1 MNHPWL
7 AQLLLLDFFN
17 AHLGCLGGCRG
28 GGDTNIQG
36 VIVNDMIGRCNLNA
50 ISLGSAAVGSCYT
63 YASGDTRSI
72 VDYILADEEA
82 TNMLHQC
89 CTLPFEDLNISDHL
103 PLIAEMMYVPVHKG
117 DSHCAA
123 PPRIDWK
130 VAVSSGDIANYQ
142 LAVSKSINSLAN
154 NI

>member
-1 MNHPWL
+1 MARKWW
-7 AQLLLLDFFN
+7 
-17 AHLGCLGGCRG
+17 GGLSRPCRPGSGGPGRG

-50 ISLGSAAVGSCYT
+50 ISLGSAAVGPCYT

-89 CTLPFEDLNISDHL
+89 RTLPFEDLHTVIVGSL
-103 PLIAEMMYVPVHKG
+103 VP
-117 DSHCAA
+117 A
-123 PPRIDWK
+123 
-130 VAVSSGDIANYQ
+130 
-142 LAVSKSINSLAN
+142 L
-154 NI
+154 

>member
-1 MNHPWL
+1 MSQSLPDSGH
-7 AQLLLLDFFN
+7 
-17 AHLGCLGGCRG
+17 
-28 GGDTNIQG
+28 
-36 VIVNDMIGRCNLNA
+36 IVNDMIGRCNLNA
-50 ISLGSAAVGSCYT
+50 ICLGSAAVGPCYT

-89 CTLPFEDLNISDHL
+89 RTLPFEDLNTSDHL
-103 PLIAEMMYVPVHKG
+103 PLIADMMYVPVPKG

-130 VAVSSGDIANYQ
+130 LAVSSGDIANYQ

-154 NI
+154 NNHDCVEEVERN